1 VTTPSGTIDEGT
13 AWALLLRAAD
23 RDVAAEPVTAIDP
36 GEPAMTI
43 DPDGSWRAERDLD
56 VAARFLFDLFA
67 PLLARPD
74 VLLGQ
79 LGQSLDG
86 RIATQGGSSHYVTGT
101 ADIERLHRSRALVD
115 AVVVGAGTV
124 IADDPRLSVRAVQG
138 VDPVR
143 VVIDPRGR
151 TPADRHVF
159 SGEGAETLWVTSSD
173 PDEERSAT
181 VVLIPLLESG
191 VLDLGAL
198 VTSLR
203 SRGLRRILIEGGG
216 VTVSRFLE
224 AGLLDRLHVA
234 VAPLLIGSGRPS
246 ITLPVIDSLDDA
258 LRPTARHFRL
268 GDDHLF
274 DLDLRTRPPADR

>member
-86 RIATQGGSSHYVTGT
+86 RIAT
-101 ADIERLHRSRALVD
+101 
-115 AVVVGAGTV
+115 
-124 IADDPRLSVRAVQG
+124 
-138 VDPVR
+138 
-143 VVIDPRGR
+143 
-151 TPADRHVF
+151 
-159 SGEGAETLWVTSSD
+159 
-173 PDEERSAT
+173 
-181 VVLIPLLESG
+181 
-191 VLDLGAL
+191 
-198 VTSLR
+198 
-203 SRGLRRILIEGGG
+203 SRGCASARSWASTRC
-216 VTVSRFLE
+216 
-224 AGLLDRLHVA
+224 
-234 VAPLLIGSGRPS
+234 GS
-246 ITLPVIDSLDDA
+246 
-258 LRPTARHFRL
+258 
-268 GDDHLF
+268 
-274 DLDLRTRPPADR
+274 